1 MSNELTQ
8 KTTNRRR
15 INKIAMKTITT
26 EELLNKKDK
35 SMEVMGEKEDSNK
48 KPTRRGGSKQH
59 GQRCRPFH
67 NPGVL
72 KARATK

>member
-1 MSNELTQ
+1 M
-8 KTTNRRR
+8 
-15 INKIAMKTITT
+15 AMKIVTT
-26 EELLNKKDK
+26 GELLNKKDK
-35 SMEVMGEKEDSNK
+35 TTEVMGKKEDSNK

-72 KARATK
+72 KARAPK